1 MEEYLNQ
8 ISDVSKS
15 SSSNVTSTRP
25 FTAVKPSTTCSALQ
39 LDRDLIA
46 GAFADVWRKMCVQ
59 TAELIY
65 TSLASGK
72 KIQELVEEYDDR
84 DKLDER
90 LKQMTAKE
98 LLLRDMAYFEMKWCE
113 STSYAS
119 YTSCYIL

>member
-1 MEEYLNQ
+1 
-8 ISDVSKS
+8 
-15 SSSNVTSTRP
+15 
-25 FTAVKPSTTCSALQ
+25 
-39 LDRDLIA
+39 
-46 GAFADVWRKMCVQ
+46 MCVQ